1 MIGKVE
7 SYDAKKGYG
16 FIRGDDGKRYFVPY
30 VNVKT
35 ASGSLMAGYT
45 VDFNTGRRT
54 AMPKQGENNMIV
66 DGYRNENEYSVP
78 SGNRLRKERQA
89 YEEAERE
96 EKRNG

>member
-1 MIGKVE
+1 
-7 SYDAKKGYG
+7 
-16 FIRGDDGKRYFVPY
+16 
-30 VNVKT
+30 
-35 ASGSLMAGYT
+35 
-45 VDFNTGRRT
+45 
-54 AMPKQGENNMIV
+54 MPKQGENNMIV